1 MKRKILNISIVF
13 VFATSSSYTM
23 PVVDGAQVEE
33 SILTA
38 ARWVDQGL
46 AWKREID
53 QWKAK
58 MKALKDFR
66 LDGNILNKF
75 TELNNLLGEYGLDM
89 GDLDLNNPK
98 SEIGLY
104 AKQLFD
110 SYSIFDDCAY
120 DYMTDNQK
128 KICQNRMVR
137 SVQEIATMTKMSNN
151 VTELVNKLNTLNDK
165 LAHAEDIKSSQ
176 DISAGIKATIAS
188 MSALK
193 TQYEIMVI
201 KNKAMEKL
209 EQRQTEQI
217 QAKKRENSISFIR
230 KY

>member
-1 MKRKILNISIVF
+1 MKKNILKTSIIF
-13 VFATSSSYTM
+13 VLVTSSGYTL
-23 PVVDGAQVEE
+23 PVIDTAQVTE
-33 SILTA
+33 SALTA
-38 ARWVDQGL
+38 VRWIDQGL
-46 AWKREID
+46 TWKREID
-53 QWKAK
+53 QWQKK
-58 MKALKDFR
+58 MKALRDFR
-66 LDGNILNKF
+66 LDENILNKF

-98 SEIGLY
+98 SEIGVY

-120 DYMTDNQK
+120 SYMSSNQK
-128 KICQNRMVR
+128 KICKNRMVR
-137 SVQEIATMTKMSNN
+137 NVQEIATMTKMSNS
-151 VTELVNKLNTLNDK
+151 VTELVSKLNTLNDK

-188 MSALK
+188 MSVLK

-217 QAKKRENSISFIR
+217 QAQKRGNSIPFIH